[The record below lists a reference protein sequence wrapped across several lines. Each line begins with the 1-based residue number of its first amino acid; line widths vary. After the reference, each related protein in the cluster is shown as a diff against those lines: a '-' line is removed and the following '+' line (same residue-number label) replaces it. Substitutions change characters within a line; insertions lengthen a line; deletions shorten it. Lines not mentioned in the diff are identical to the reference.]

1 MSALDCYLLTFWCR
15 KCRIHALP
23 FDNATYSNVNATY
36 SMSMQHI
43 QCQRNIFN
51 VNVNPRL
58 TLYSPDERSK
68 QFLFL
73 WLMWR
78 VVYVWNKQKNNRANA
93 AHGPS
98 PVQIM
103 FWDWT
108 EAMLE
113 RRRSEPKTWT
123 CTDTNAKLLLG
134 CHPSH
139 TFLYA
144 GIDHVEFIYN
154 CQFVTIFR
162 YEVCGSVYIQTLHL
176 QYTAFLVCVW
186 LHLCICFLWQVKM
199 HLYYLINW
207 HDRTFHN
214 QMLLMAWNQN
224 SYTLGVVGVE
234 NGHYGCPEI
243 VIFGV
248 RRCLRQ

>member
-1 MSALDCYLLTFWCR
+1 MGTEEPNQIMDLIYVCIRLLFANFLMPKMSHTCTSVRQRNIF
-15 KCRIHALP
+15 KCQRNI
-23 FDNATYSNVNATY
+23 FNVNATY

-139 TFLYA
+139 T
-144 GIDHVEFIYN
+144 
-154 CQFVTIFR
+154 
-162 YEVCGSVYIQTLHL
+162 
-176 QYTAFLVCVW
+176 
-186 LHLCICFLWQVKM
+186 
-199 HLYYLINW
+199 
-207 HDRTFHN
+207 
-214 QMLLMAWNQN
+214 
-224 SYTLGVVGVE
+224 
-234 NGHYGCPEI
+234 
-243 VIFGV
+243 
-248 RRCLRQ
+248 